1 MAGTRQDQYSVT
13 VIIDGVN
20 TGIWDKMSG
29 GEMDSEEVKYR
40 PGGMAEQISLG
51 GSRQIGN
58 VTVSRLYDLDRDHPT
73 IKTWMNRAGKAQ
85 VTVSKQT
92 LDSDGNAYGAPLV
105 YNGVLKTVTPP
116 EHDSESSD
124 AAMVELEISTSGAV
138 A

>member
-85 VTVSKQT
+85 VSVSKQT
-92 LDSDGNAYGAPLV
+92 LVSDGNAYGAPLV